1 MQVSNNLRN
10 NRQNFQQ
17 QNFQQNQ
24 RQNQRKQDQM
34 PQMQGIDERAVEYK
48 CGEETV
54 KLSPGIIR
62 NYLVKGNGVVTDQ
75 EVVMFLNLCRF
86 QHLNPFLREAYLIKF
101 GNEPASMV
109 VGKDAMTKRARRNP
123 DFAGYQAG
131 VIVQDV
137 NTKVVDY
144 RTGGFYLPTET
155 IVGGWA
161 KVFVKGYTEPVESAV
176 AFGEYVGTKRDGTIN
191 GQWAKKPATMIRKVA
206 LVQALR
212 EAFPE
217 DLAGLYDQSE
227 MGIEIT
233 EEPPI
238 DINTIDSK
246 PKPPKK
252 DPEPPKN
259 VPEPPK
265 NVQEP
270 RNVEQGE
277 EIEFPDV
284 DFNEPP
290 DYLDNIEDLQGV
302 F

>member
-1 MQVSNNLRN
+1 MQISNNLRN
-10 NRQNFQQ
+10 RPN
-17 QNFQQNQ
+17 QNQ
-24 RQNQRKQDQM
+24 RQNQMPQNQM

-62 NYLVKGNGVVTDQ
+62 NFLVKGNGVVTDQ

-191 GQWAKKPATMIRKVA
+191 SQWAKKPATMIRKVA

-238 DINTIDSK
+238 DMNAVESQQPQKIVPEQQKIA
-246 PKPPKK
+246 
-252 DPEPPKN
+252 PEPPKN
-259 VPEPPK
+259 VH
-265 NVQEP
+265 EP
-270 RNVEQGE
+270 RNDIEQGE
-277 EIEFPDV
+277 EIEFPDAE
-284 DFNEPP
+284 FNEPP
-290 DYLDNIEDLQGV
+290 DYLDNIEDLKGV

>member
-10 NRQNFQQ
+10 RPN
-17 QNFQQNQ
+17 QNQ
-24 RQNQRKQDQM
+24 RQNQRPQNQRPQDQM

-62 NYLVKGNGVVTDQ
+62 NFLVKGNGVVTDQ

-101 GNEPASMV
+101 GSQPASMV

-131 VIVQDV
+131 VIVQDSH
-137 NTKVVDY
+137 TKAVDY

-161 KVFVKGYTEPVESAV
+161 KVYVKGYEKPVESAV
-176 AFGEYVGTKRDGTIN
+176 AFGEYVGTKSDGTIN

-238 DINTIDSK
+238 DMNAVESQQPQKIVPEQQKIA
-246 PKPPKK
+246 
-252 DPEPPKN
+252 PEPPKN
-259 VPEPPK
+259 VH
-265 NVQEP
+265 EP
-270 RNVEQGE
+270 RNDIEQGE
-277 EIEFPDV
+277 EIEFPDAE
-284 DFNEPP
+284 FNEPP

>member
-1 MQVSNNLRN
+1 MQISNNLRN
-10 NRQNFQQ
+10 RPN
-17 QNFQQNQ
+17 QNQ
-24 RQNQRKQDQM
+24 RQNQMPQNQM

-62 NYLVKGNGVVTDQ
+62 NFLVKGNGVVTDQ

-238 DINTIDSK
+238 DMNAVESQQPQKIVPEQQKIA
-246 PKPPKK
+246 
-252 DPEPPKN
+252 PEPPKN
-259 VPEPPK
+259 VH
-265 NVQEP
+265 EP
-270 RNVEQGE
+270 RNDIEQGE
-277 EIEFPDV
+277 EIEFPDAE
-284 DFNEPP
+284 FNEPP